1 MKKLFLILSLT
12 AVLAVSAF
20 ALDLA
25 DVANVVPVD
34 NISCDYTAPELKESV
49 RPERIV
55 INNREIEGYVTLELR
70 IDTEGVVQNAKVL
83 YKTSHL
89 AVNNAVEAV
98 SNWKFTAATL
108 DGQAVSSLVAYNVPF
123 GRNLDVFAEDS
134 YAVKIINSD
143 DTMLALGK

>member
-25 DVANVVPVD
+25 DNANVVPVE
-34 NISCDYTAPELKESV
+34 NISADYSAPELKSSV
-49 RPERIV
+49 RPDRVV
-55 INNREIEGYVTLELR
+55 INNREIEGFVTLELR
-70 IDTEGVVQNAKVL
+70 IDSEGVVQNAKVL
-83 YKTSHL
+83 YKTSNL

-98 SNWKFTAATL
+98 SNWKFNPATL

-123 GRNLDVFAEDS
+123 GRSLDIFVEDS
-134 YAVKIINSD
+134 YAAKIING